1 MNDRD
6 EKEIYVCAPGREFVM
21 PFIRR
26 ALADYA
32 LTEIAGETT
41 DYAVMIS
48 TTDVYA
54 VAEGDGFNE
63 LAPLAGDSDAC
74 RAEAAFIEECR
85 ARGLAPTLLRCGHIV
100 GTGMNGLPR
109 RMAESIY
116 RGVFVDIKGNEA
128 RQSFIHASD
137 LGQAIGLTLG
147 TGEPFNVTDG
157 CDPTMVGFAD
167 ALSERISQKRLFAV
181 PPKIF
186 RLFYGKDFYSQMTAN
201 RTFSSEKLRSRGFA
215 ATPVTEYLKTHV
227 YDDESL

>member
-1 MNDRD
+1 
-6 EKEIYVCAPGREFVM
+6 M

-54 VAEGDGFNE
+54 VAGVAVSTNWW
-63 LAPLAGDSDAC
+63 LAGDSDAC

-116 RGVFVDIKGNEA
+116 RGVFVDIKVMRPVRVLSMPLTSGRLSLLRLAQA
-128 RQSFIHASD
+128 RR
-137 LGQAIGLTLG
+137 LT
-147 TGEPFNVTDG
+147 
-157 CDPTMVGFAD
+157 
-167 ALSERISQKRLFAV
+167 
-181 PPKIF
+181 
-186 RLFYGKDFYSQMTAN
+186 
-201 RTFSSEKLRSRGFA
+201 
-215 ATPVTEYLKTHV
+215 
-227 YDDESL
+227 